1 MALLKHWNSKL
12 RIPFFTLLTFF
23 ACIGVTFLIHQY
35 ESENRDKLYRE
46 HAEHAAEEIASDFE
60 REITNVWAFS
70 SALSAYVAAT
80 PDVTQKQLSR
90 FSSAMV
96 EASPFIRSLSLA
108 KDNVITH
115 VYPYEEN
122 KKALGLY
129 YMKNAKQ
136 KDAIERLIRERK
148 PNIAGPIDLVQGGK
162 AFILRRPVFFTN
174 EESEQKTYWG
184 IASLLINFSDLTNF
198 LATHSYAEDFQ
209 LQWHIFNPDNGTTES
224 IFSSLE
230 GDTDEYSFK
239 KVNLPSE
246 TWYIGTKEKQ
256 SSSSSSH
263 IIILDV
269 TGVLVSLLIAYLVNR
284 LLISHRTNR
293 ELALY
298 DHLTNL
304 PNRRLLNDRFRQLVA
319 QATRQHI
326 GFHLIYID
334 LNNFKQINDTQGHN
348 VGDKVLKEVA
358 DRLQSHVRASDTIA
372 RIGGDEFIVLSEV
385 TDSRPPPSDMIEKL
399 SDVIMRPMTDLNGL
413 IVQASFGSAH
423 YDTNGTTLTALLSHA
438 DHNMYVDKRR
448 RKEKLAQRDTPENV
462 INLKS

>member
-12 RIPFFTLLTFF
+12 RIPFFTLLTFI
-23 ACIGVTFLIHQY
+23 AGVGFTLLIHNY
-35 ESENRDKLYRE
+35 ESENRKSLDRE
-46 HAEHAAEEIASDFE
+46 HAEHAAEEIATDFE

-80 PDVTQKQLSR
+80 PEVTQKQLSR

-122 KKALGLY
+122 KKALGLD

-136 KDAIERLIRERK
+136 KDAVERLIRERQ
-148 PNIAGPIDLVQGGK
+148 PNIAGPVDLVQGGK

-174 EESEQKTYWG
+174 EESGLKEYWG
-184 IASLLINFSDLTNF
+184 IASLLINHSDLTNY
-198 LATHSYAEDFQ
+198 LSSHTYTKDYDV
-209 LQWHIFNPDNGTTES
+209 QWHIFNPDSGQTEKL
-224 IFSSLE
+224 FSTVE
-230 GDTDEYSFK
+230 GDTQKYDFK

-246 TWYIGTKEKQ
+246 TWYIGTSGKQ
-256 SSSSSSH
+256 TSSSTNL
-263 IIILDV
+263 IMLDV
-269 TGVLVSLLIAYLVNR
+269 IGILTALLVAYLVNR
-284 LLISHRTNR
+284 LLTSHKHNR
-293 ELALY
+293 DLALY

-319 QATRQHI
+319 QATRKQI

-334 LNNFKQINDTQGHN
+334 LNNFKQIKDTLGHN
-348 VGDKVLKEVA
+348 VGDNVLKEVA
-358 DRLQSHVRASDTIA
+358 CRLQSNVRSSDTVA

-399 SDVIMRPMTDLNGL
+399 HQILKEPMTNLNDLEVN
-413 IVQASFGSAH
+413 ASFGSAH
-423 YDTNGTTLTALLSHA
+423 YSTHGTSLSELMRHA
-438 DHNMYVDKRR
+438 DHHMYVNKQRS
-448 RKEKLAQRDTPENV
+448 KEKITQPDRPDNV

>member
-12 RIPFFTLLTFF
+12 RIPFFTLLTFLTG
-23 ACIGVTFLIHQY
+23 IGVTFLIHNY
-35 ESENRDKLYRE
+35 ESENRKSLDRE
-46 HAEHAAEEIASDFE
+46 HAKHAAEEIATDFE

-80 PDVTQKQLSR
+80 PEVTQKQLSR

-122 KKALGLY
+122 KKALGLD
-129 YMKNAKQ
+129 YMKNPNQ
-136 KDAIERLIRERK
+136 KNAVERLIRERK

-162 AFILRRPVFFTN
+162 AFILRSPVFFTH
-174 EESEQKTYWG
+174 EESGLKTYWG
-184 IASLLINFSDLTNF
+184 IASLLINFSDLINYLNAHT
-198 LATHSYAEDFQ
+198 YAKDYEF
-209 LQWHIFNPDNGTTES
+209 QWHIYDSDSGQTES
-224 IFSSLE
+224 IFSTLE

-256 SSSSSSH
+256 TSSSSH
-263 IIILDV
+263 IIMLDI

-284 LLISHRTNR
+284 LLVSHKHNR

-319 QATRQHI
+319 LAKRQHI

-358 DRLQSHVRASDTIA
+358 CRLQSHIRGSDTIA

-399 SDVIMRPMTDLNGL
+399 SDVIMRPMADLNGL

-423 YDTNGTTLTALLSHA
+423 YDTHGTTLTALLSHA
-438 DHNMYVDKRR
+438 DHNMYIDKRR
-448 RKEKLAQRDTPENV
+448 NKEKLSQREIPKNV

>member
-1 MALLKHWNSKL
+1 MDLLKHWNSKL
-12 RIPFFTLLTFF
+12 RIPFFTLLTFL
-23 ACIGVTFLIHQY
+23 AGIGFTLLIHNY
-35 ESENRDKLYRE
+35 ESENRNALDRE
-46 HAEHAAEEIASDFE
+46 HAEHAAEEIATDFE

-80 PDVTQKQLSR
+80 PGVTQKQLSR

-122 KKALGLY
+122 KKALGLD

-136 KDAIERLIRERK
+136 KEAVERLIRERQ

-174 EESEQKTYWG
+174 EENGLKTYWG
-184 IASLLINFSDLTNF
+184 IASLLINFSDLTKF
-198 LATHSYAEDFQ
+198 LSNHSYAKDYEVE
-209 LQWHIFNPDNGTTES
+209 WHIFNSDSGQTES
-224 IFSSLE
+224 IFSTLK
-230 GDTDEYSFK
+230 GDTEKYTFK

-246 TWYIGTKEKQ
+246 TWYIGTREKQ
-256 SSSSSSH
+256 TSSSTN
-263 IIILDV
+263 IIMLDV
-269 TGVLVSLLIAYLVNR
+269 TGILVALLIAYLVNR
-284 LLISHRTNR
+284 LLVSHKNNR
-293 ELALY
+293 DLALY

-319 QATRQHI
+319 QAKRQQI

-334 LNNFKQINDTQGHN
+334 LNNFKQVNDTQGHN
-348 VGDKVLKEVA
+348 VGDKVLQEISH
-358 DRLQSHVRASDTIA
+358 RLQHHVRASDTIA
-372 RIGGDEFIVLSEV
+372 RIGGDEFIVLSEI

-399 SDVIMRPMTDLNGL
+399 AEIIKEPIHNLNNL
-413 IVQASFGSAH
+413 EMKASFGSAH
-423 YDTNGTTLTALLSHA
+423 YSTHGTTLTELMHHA
-438 DHNMYVDKRR
+438 DRHMYIDKQRQ
-448 RKEKLAQRDTPENV
+448 KEKLAQPDQSYNIIKLT
-462 INLKS
+462 S